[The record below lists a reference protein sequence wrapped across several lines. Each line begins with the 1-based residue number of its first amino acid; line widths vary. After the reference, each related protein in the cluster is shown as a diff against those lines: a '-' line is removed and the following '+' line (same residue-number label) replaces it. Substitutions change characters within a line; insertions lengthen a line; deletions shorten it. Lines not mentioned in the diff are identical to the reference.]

1 MQTVSAQERIEGGE
15 VSEKMGLQDGTR
27 EKSMSL
33 VAWGEWA
40 MGTATV
46 HV

>member
-1 MQTVSAQERIEGGE
+1 MSTKERIEGGE

-33 VAWGEWA
+33 VTWGKWA
-40 MGTATV
+40 MRTTTI